1 MEEGDITVQESYL
14 LEIFDIAKYA
24 VLIEDA
30 KTYRRASQMLA
41 ERLFT
46 YVHSLTDIEET
57 KQRGLSFSEN
67 YIDLMLQ
74 IRSMICKQEDN
85 FFAHD
90 CWLINVWYNPIHFMP
105 LSENTLQFIWKFM
118 LNVIDANK
126 EDWFMSYWTYA
137 EQYYRFCVEANM
149 ESRNAPLF
157 QKQSALLKLMHL
169 GFGAYLLF
177 KKKYSLLKKILN
189 FTQTMPASYCL
200 LDNTFSKI
208 LEDMGQIYEQLNYP
222 LALTQKFMMSGL
234 MNDVNS
240 DSYVAGKFNAY
251 FALLMVRLTGVD
263 YNVSYCDPLQ
273 LPTIAL
279 DSDISTLKKQI
290 MYVDVLQHFLS
301 KDETVQALNTLGYT
315 NPQKSK
321 AMTALNSYREVL
333 VSTINNM
340 EEHPEKDP
348 LKIEYIKDNLI
359 HEIQTQK
366 MYLPIKDDSTLT
378 DDITTDEYYS
388 EQACEVS
395 KEDIAK
401 NMNRLSV
408 NLEEVVISCVLI
420 QERQL
425 YNSFFLMNKPV
436 ITYTIRFR
444 DLMQAWRKLG
454 VDDKFVILSMGVY
467 LGTYEDLHGKD
478 ELFEYNGR
486 EGAFNGAKI
495 ISLQSSMLSFVIIP
509 KDSLPYIEYSKID
522 NDKAKDLKCID
533 EDSALYSNVESLTP
547 DNNVLVVKRKVDII
561 HKEKITKYIMLKV
574 EYRND
579 SLLFDLDKISKID
592 QFIVTKN

>member
-222 LALTQKFMMSGL
+222 LALTQKYMMSGL

-279 DSDISTLKKQI
+279 DSDIPTLKKQI

>member
-1 MEEGDITVQESYL
+1 
-14 LEIFDIAKYA
+14 
-24 VLIEDA
+24 
-30 KTYRRASQMLA
+30 
-41 ERLFT
+41 
-46 YVHSLTDIEET
+46 
-57 KQRGLSFSEN
+57 
-67 YIDLMLQ
+67 
-74 IRSMICKQEDN
+74 
-85 FFAHD
+85 
-90 CWLINVWYNPIHFMP
+90 
-105 LSENTLQFIWKFM
+105 
-118 LNVIDANK
+118 
-126 EDWFMSYWTYA
+126 
-137 EQYYRFCVEANM
+137 M

-222 LALTQKFMMSGL
+222 LALTQKYMMSGL

-279 DSDISTLKKQI
+279 DSDIPTLKKQI

-486 EGAFNGAKI
+486 EGVLIALKSLACNRRCFLLLLSPKI
-495 ISLQSSMLSFVIIP
+495 PFLISSIQRLITIRQ
-509 KDSLPYIEYSKID
+509 KI
-522 NDKAKDLKCID
+522 
-533 EDSALYSNVESLTP
+533 
-547 DNNVLVVKRKVDII
+547 
-561 HKEKITKYIMLKV
+561 
-574 EYRND
+574 
-579 SLLFDLDKISKID
+579 
-592 QFIVTKN
+592 

>member
-57 KQRGLSFSEN
+57 KQRGLSFSET

-222 LALTQKFMMSGL
+222 LALTQKYMMSGL

-279 DSDISTLKKQI
+279 DSDIPTLKKQI

-321 AMTALNSYREVL
+321 AMTALNSYRGVL

-547 DNNVLVVKRKVDII
+547 DNNVLVVKRKVGII
-561 HKEKITKYIMLKV
+561 HKEKNTKYIMLKV

-579 SLLFDLDKISKID
+579 SLLFDLDKISKIN
-592 QFIVTKN
+592 QFIVTKS

>member
-57 KQRGLSFSEN
+57 KQRGLSFSET

-137 EQYYRFCVEANM
+137 EQYYRSCVEANM

-222 LALTQKFMMSGL
+222 LALTQKYMMSGL

-279 DSDISTLKKQI
+279 DSDIPTLKKQI

-321 AMTALNSYREVL
+321 AMTALNSYRGVL

-436 ITYTIRFR
+436 ITYTVRFR

-547 DNNVLVVKRKVDII
+547 DNNVLVVKRKVGII
-561 HKEKITKYIMLKV
+561 HKEKNTKYIMLKV

-579 SLLFDLDKISKID
+579 SLLFDLDKISKIN
-592 QFIVTKN
+592 QFIVTKS

>member
-57 KQRGLSFSEN
+57 KQRGLSFSET

-222 LALTQKFMMSGL
+222 LALTQKYMMSGL

-251 FALLMVRLTGVD
+251 FALLMVRLTEVD

-279 DSDISTLKKQI
+279 DSDIPTLKKQI

-301 KDETVQALNTLGYT
+301 KDETVQALKTLGYT

-321 AMTALNSYREVL
+321 AMTALNSYRGVL

-561 HKEKITKYIMLKV
+561 HKEKNTKYIMLKV

-592 QFIVTKN
+592 QFIVTKS

>member
-222 LALTQKFMMSGL
+222 LALTQKYMMSGL

-279 DSDISTLKKQI
+279 DSDIPTLKKQI

-348 LKIEYIKDNLI
+348 LKIEKIKDNLI

-478 ELFEYNGR
+478 ELYEYNGR

-547 DNNVLVVKRKVDII
+547 DNNVLVVKRKVNII

>member
-14 LEIFDIAKYA
+14 LEIFDVAKYA

-222 LALTQKFMMSGL
+222 LALTQKYMMSGL

-279 DSDISTLKKQI
+279 DSDIPTLKKQI

-401 NMNRLSV
+401 KMNRLSV

-547 DNNVLVVKRKVDII
+547 DNNVLVVKRKVGII

>member
-1 MEEGDITVQESYL
+1 MEEDNITLQESYL

-46 YVHSLTDIEET
+46 YVHSLTDKEET
-57 KQRGLSFSEN
+57 KQIGLSFSET

-74 IRSMICKQEDN
+74 IQSMICKQEDN

-90 CWLINVWYNPIHFMP
+90 SWLINVWYNPIHFVP
-105 LSENTLQFIWKFM
+105 LSENSLQFIWKFM

-126 EDWFMSYWTYA
+126 EDWFISYWTYA
-137 EQYYRFCVEANM
+137 EQYYRFCIEDNM
-149 ESRNAPLF
+149 ESRDSPLV
-157 QKQSALLKLMHL
+157 QKQSELLKQMHL
-169 GFGAYLLF
+169 GLGAYLLF

-208 LEDMGQIYEQLNYP
+208 LEDMGQIYEQLKFP
-222 LALTQKFMMSGL
+222 LALTQKYMMSGL
-234 MNDVNS
+234 MNDINS

-251 FALLMVRLTGVD
+251 FTLLMVRLTGVD
-263 YNVSYCDPLQ
+263 NNVSYCNPLQ
-273 LPTIAL
+273 LPTITL
-279 DSDISTLKKQI
+279 DTDIPSLKEQI
-290 MYVDVLQHFLS
+290 MYVDVLKHFLG
-301 KDETVQALNTLGYT
+301 KDEIVIALKKLGYT
-315 NPQKSK
+315 VSQKSK
-321 AMTALNSYREVL
+321 AMIALNAYRGVL
-333 VSTINNM
+333 VSTIKNM
-340 EEHPEKDP
+340 EEHPKKDP
-348 LKIEYIKDNLI
+348 QKIEYIKNNLI

-366 MYLPIKDDSTLT
+366 LYLPIKDDSTLT
-378 DDITTDEYYS
+378 DDITADEYCS

-401 NMNRLSV
+401 NMNRLSA
-408 NLEEVVISCVLI
+408 NLEEVVISCILI
-420 QERQL
+420 QERQF
-425 YNSFFLMNKPV
+425 YNSFFLLNKPM
-436 ITYTIRFR
+436 ITYTVRFR

-467 LGTYEDLHGKD
+467 LGTYKDLHGKD
-478 ELFEYNGR
+478 ELFEYDDG
-486 EGAFNGAKI
+486 EGSFNGAKI
-495 ISLQSSMLSFVIIP
+495 ISLQSSMCSFVIIP
-509 KDSLPYIEYSKID
+509 KKSLPYIEYSKID
-522 NDKAKDLKCID
+522 SDKVKDLKCID
-533 EDSALYSNVESLTP
+533 EDRALYSNVESLTP

-561 HKEKITKYIMLKV
+561 HRVKFTKYVMLKV

-579 SLLFDLDKISKID
+579 SLLFDLNKISKID